1 METSEGGERGGG
13 REGEGARASVPALSR
28 PSSPARITS
37 FEVFNCLM
45 PSQGFCFLWKKFQ
58 GSEWDFLPVSSH
70 PLQTPYN
77 DLAPNS
83 LAACTTSRDFLWST
97 LCPSLSSEA
106 HGKELAS
113 ECSSLLKGSP
123 EFPDSHTSTSW
134 SLTVFCLFFF
144 IFRHFLFISLVA
156 STMFLPSMLWHK
168 WDCSCVQTLLGMA
181 YSLGFLVSSWM
192 A

>member
-1 METSEGGERGGG
+1 
-13 REGEGARASVPALSR
+13 
-28 PSSPARITS
+28 
-37 FEVFNCLM
+37 M

-134 SLTVFCLFFF
+134 SLTVFCLFFLFLDISYLFLLWPVPCFSLLCSGTSETVPVFRLSLEWLIPLDFWLVLGWLKESDNFVIYTFCF
-144 IFRHFLFISLVA
+144 IACWAACFFIKSQ
-156 STMFLPSMLWHK
+156 SRMP
-168 WDCSCVQTLLGMA
+168 
-181 YSLGFLVSSWM
+181 YN
-192 A
+192 